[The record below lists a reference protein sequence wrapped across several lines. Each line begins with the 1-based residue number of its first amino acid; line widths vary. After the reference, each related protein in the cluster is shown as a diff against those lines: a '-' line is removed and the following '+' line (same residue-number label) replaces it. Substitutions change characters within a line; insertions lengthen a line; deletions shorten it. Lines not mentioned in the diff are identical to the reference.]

1 MSIEVIEDG
10 DIFTSGAEILVCPT
24 NALGVFGA
32 GLAKAFWKSH
42 RWGAAC
48 RRYARDCKSGLIS
61 EGSVVCYPGQ
71 GEFTVAF
78 AATKG
83 DWRKPS
89 RREII
94 VSCVRGLD
102 GVIDMMLPESI
113 AVPAL
118 GCGLGGL
125 EWQPVLH
132 LLEGLAS
139 WPLASRTRVMIFA
152 PKEKRS

>member
-1 MSIEVIEDG
+1 VSIEVIEDG

-32 GLAKAFWKSH
+32 GLAKAFWESH
-42 RWGAAC
+42 RWGVAC
-48 RRYARDCKSGLIS
+48 RRYAKDCKAGLVA

-89 RREII
+89 RRMK
-94 VSCVRGLD
+94 VADCAQGLVD
-102 GVIDMMLPESI
+102 LVHLMRPASI
-113 AVPAL
+113 AIPAL
-118 GCGLGGL
+118 GAGLGGL
-125 EWQPVLH
+125 PWVDVERVIRR
-132 LLEGLAS
+132 EFDS
-139 WPLASRTRVMIFA
+139 SRSSTRAMVFA
-152 PKEKRS
+152 PKEKKP